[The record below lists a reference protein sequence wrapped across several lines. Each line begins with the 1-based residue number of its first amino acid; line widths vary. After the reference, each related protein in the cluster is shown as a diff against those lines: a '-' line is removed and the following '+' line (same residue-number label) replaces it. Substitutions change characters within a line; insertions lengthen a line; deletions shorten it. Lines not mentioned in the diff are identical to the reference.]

1 MDEFCSNL
9 RTYVSKMGK
18 VRYLRVDG
26 HDYDAYLKSIY
37 FHRQGKG
44 WFQNQ
49 KSTYNSGGGPRGK
62 DSLGFPSTRVK
73 GGMESDKRPLGK
85 ERKGLF
91 DRTLFERGRLGPPRR
106 SCIFIG

>member
-44 WFQNQ
+44 WFQGV
-49 KSTYNSGGGPRGK
+49 KSTYSRSGGPRGK
-62 DSLGFPSTRVK
+62 DSLGFPVHEGK
-73 GGMESDKRPLGK
+73 GRMESDKRP
-85 ERKGLF
+85 
-91 DRTLFERGRLGPPRR
+91 
-106 SCIFIG
+106 